1 MSQVQNEEQE
11 VEHRLTHRVTSTLKF
26 LGPERIEGRQ
36 LMPQDRA
43 HYTCQVILN
52 IKLYKV

>member
-1 MSQVQNEEQE
+1 MEG
-11 VEHRLTHRVTSTLKF
+11 RLSYRVVSTLRF
-26 LGPERIEGRQ
+26 IGPERIEGRQ